1 VDIKREKFNNFPY
14 NIFFLENK
22 FYLGYNI
29 RKMARPKKQDNIT
42 NKKSEDKPVESKK
55 DIYKIN
61 LLDLQNPKDREEL
74 ENIMNDSKNHIIRT
88 SIQNTRD
95 TVFYLVEYMI
105 VSERSKAVGFE
116 DIIKIEE
123 SINKSM
129 KEKKSFNPK
138 KVVEMG

>member
-1 VDIKREKFNNFPY
+1 
-14 NIFFLENK
+14 
-22 FYLGYNI
+22 
-29 RKMARPKKQDNIT
+29 MARPKKQDNIT